1 MRTVGRMT
9 LLVALWL
16 LAWGDLQ
23 PAHVVSGVVVAGA
36 LLLAFPPPARA
47 AERLVIRPAGAL
59 RLIGHV
65 LGQLVTSNVVMAG
78 QILRPRPDVRQAVIA
93 HHLRHASEVV
103 VTIMTSIVALSPGT
117 MTVDVDADST
127 TIFVHFF
134 RLHDPS
140 AARAQL
146 DRLERLI
153 VGAIRTDPLA
163 PPVTTTEEPA

>member
-1 MRTVGRMT
+1 MT

-16 LAWGDLQ
+16 LAWGDLTL
-23 PAHVVSGVVVAGA
+23 ANVLSGIIVAGA
-36 LLLAFPPPARA
+36 LLLAFPPGARGS
-47 AERLVIRPAGAL
+47 EQLVVRPAGAL
-59 RLIGHV
+59 RLISFV
-65 LGQLVTSNVVMAG
+65 LGQLVTSNIVMTR
-78 QILRPRPDVRQAVIA
+78 QILRRRPDVQQGVLA
-93 HHLRHASEVV
+93 HRLRHPSEVV

-153 VGAIRTDPLA
+153 VGAIRTSPLA
-163 PPVTTTEEPA
+163 PPVTTTEDPT